1 MRIVR
6 KYDISTLAG
15 YHFDTAHKRGAG
27 WITRPLTD
35 AEKQMIF
42 ERGKSDFML
51 VNDVY
56 GDKTQRS
63 FGYKFVVQEGEVP
76 VVPDES
82 LFEKQ
87 RVVNAGFQKL
97 KQSGAIV
104 MAPYRVDNIKMQF
117 HLGTELA
124 NPRERENSLVQ
135 PRSFHND
142 PWATIIFNDEWESAN
157 LGAMRFSMDA
167 YFYDEYVYSPFDL
180 GWDLHPKHF
189 QEKFTALCTPDPT
202 LVTSALAGANEGKM
216 DILTTL
222 AEMPETIKSVIE
234 GFRLV
239 AKLSKDVK
247 NKEFSLTK
255 NSARKRA
262 ELDAKLATDLAR
274 INHARL
280 GAAKHQQRLLD
291 NHARK
296 VKRLHR
302 RNIEQLLKELNDGL
316 ASIWMNFR
324 YNIMPVKYTVDDAL
338 NLLAS
343 FYNEYD
349 SSRAKDVF
357 TTPITGLPDGWVAV
371 TSLEWNV
378 SHKCL
383 VKSRYAVNQNLSSRI
398 LSHGSANLAKTIWE
412 LGTRTFVVDWFINA
426 GDYLIALL
434 GIDMSEDR
442 KTSYSWNIQQK
453 LAFVHERTGAKVFVD
468 IKNYERQIINPYDCI
483 SLTVGNNLNLFRLID
498 SVAML
503 WPTVKRLL
511 SSSK

>member
-15 YHFDTAHKRGAG
+15 YHYDNAHKRGQSLV
-27 WITRPLTD
+27 TRPLTD
-35 AEKQMIF
+35 AERQMIF
-42 ERGKSDFML
+42 ERAKSDFIL

-56 GDKTQRS
+56 GNRSQRA
-63 FGYKFVVQEGEVP
+63 FGYKYIIQEGNVP
-76 VVPDES
+76 TVPDQS

-97 KQSGAIV
+97 KRSGAIV

-117 HLGTELA
+117 QLGTELV
-124 NPRERENSLVQ
+124 NPRERGNSIVQ
-135 PRSFHND
+135 PRSFQND
-142 PWATIIFNDEWESAN
+142 PWSTIIFNDEWESAA
-157 LGAMRFSMDA
+157 LGVMAFSMD
-167 YFYDEYVYSPFDL
+167 YYLYDEYIYTPFDL
-180 GWDLHPKHF
+180 GWALGPKQF
-189 QEKFTALCTPDPT
+189 QREFTALCTTDPT
-202 LVTSALAGANEGKM
+202 LVTSALAGANEGKI

-222 AEMPETIKSVIE
+222 AEMPETIRSVIE
-234 GFRLV
+234 GLRLV
-239 AKLSKDVK
+239 AKLSKDAK

-255 NSARKRA
+255 SSARKRA
-262 ELDAKLATDLAR
+262 ELDAKLETDLAR

-280 GAAKHQQRLLD
+280 GAAKHKQRLLD

-316 ASIWMNFR
+316 ASTWMNFR
-324 YNIMPVKYTVDDAL
+324 YNVMPTKYAIDDAL
-338 NLLAS
+338 EFLAS

-349 SSRAKDVF
+349 SSRAKDAF
-357 TTPITGLPDGWVAV
+357 ATPITGLPDGWVAA

-412 LGTRTFVVDWFINA
+412 LGNRTFVVDWFINA

-434 GIDMSEDR
+434 GIDMSEER
-442 KTSYSWNIQQK
+442 KTSYSWNLQQK